1 MFILFCSQCALKD
14 KAIKDQHK
22 CAAHIQSLKLYFYR
36 TFDADWCCSRKTGKL
51 IIRQTDFNKIKQTN
65 KDTLLL
71 RNYLYLE
78 LNAHMP
84 VLALVQNVLL
94 FTMCDTGQK
103 AFFFYYFVLDYRP
116 KPSATIVRWAVI
128 SYKTAFTCFFLRDR
142 NKKKKRKSSQ
152 PVLRKQNTDQKK
164 TYFCKA

>member
-14 KAIKDQHK
+14 KDIKDKHK
-22 CAAHIQSLKLYFYR
+22 CTAHIQLLKLYFYW
-36 TFDADWCCSRKTGKL
+36 TFSTQACVHL
-51 IIRQTDFNKIKQTN
+51 
-65 KDTLLL
+65 
-71 RNYLYLE
+71 
-78 LNAHMP
+78 AHMP
-84 VLALVQNVLL
+84 VLALIQNVLL
-94 FTMCDTGQK
+94 FTLCDAGQK

-128 SYKTAFTCFFLRDR
+128 SYKTAITCFFLRDR

-152 PVLRKQNTDQKK
+152 RALRKQNTDQKK